1 MRTRTITALGLT
13 LPLTACIMH
22 EPPVAPQPQPAFYAS
37 LASPGARVDAASAR
51 DIINGYRRNLGLAP
65 LIVDP
70 RLVAFAQD
78 SADEMA
84 RSGTIDATRHSPL
97 AERLAGAGLRTAHAA
112 ENASG
117 GYYTVSDAFSGW
129 RGSPR
134 HDATLR
140 LASGR
145 RMGIASSYNP
155 ASKYKVYWTLVVT
168 D

>member
-1 MRTRTITALGLT
+1 MIARAPALA
-13 LPLTACIMH
+13 LPLLLGGCVLN
-22 EPPVAPQPQPAFYAS
+22 EPAPAPPTQPAFYAS
-37 LASPGARVDAASAR
+37 LASPGARADSTSAR
-51 DIINGYRRNLGLAP
+51 DIINGYRANLGLAP
-65 LIVDP
+65 LAVDA
-70 RLVAFAQD
+70 RLTAFAQHE
-78 SADEMA
+78 AEAMA
-84 RSGTIDATRHSPL
+84 RSGSVDATRNAPL
-97 AERLAGAGLRTAHAA
+97 TDRLKAAGIAAGKAL

-140 LASGR
+140 LPAGR
-145 RMGIASSYNP
+145 RMGIAASYNA

>member
-1 MRTRTITALGLT
+1 MIRKT
-13 LPLTACIMH
+13 LVIAIATPLAACIVQ
-22 EPPVAPQPQPAFYAS
+22 EPPATPQPQPAFYAS
-37 LASPGARVDAASAR
+37 LASSGARADSTSAR
-51 DIINGYRRNLGLAP
+51 DIINGYRANLGLAP
-65 LIVDP
+65 LAIDP
-70 RLVAFAQD
+70 ALTAFAQA
-78 SADEMA
+78 SADAMA
-84 RSGTIDATRHSPL
+84 RSGSIDATRHAPP
-97 AERLAGAGLRTAHAA
+97 AERLAGAGIKVRQAS